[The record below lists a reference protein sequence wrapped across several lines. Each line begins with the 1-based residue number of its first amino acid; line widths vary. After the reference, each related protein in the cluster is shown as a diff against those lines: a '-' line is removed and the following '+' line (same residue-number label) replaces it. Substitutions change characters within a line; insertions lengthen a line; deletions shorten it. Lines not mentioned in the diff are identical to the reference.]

1 MQTKLFIV
9 VATNNALSVHARVT
23 FLTLDKTAGI
33 MFLHESNQSRKLEAA
48 VMGACVWMLVTDR
61 KKHTSNKHF
70 NRRNENGG
78 CVIGGGCHHF
88 IYTCL

>member
-1 MQTKLFIV
+1 
-9 VATNNALSVHARVT
+9 
-23 FLTLDKTAGI
+23 

-48 VMGACVWMLVTDR
+48 VMGACVWMLVTDK

-78 CVIGGGCHHF
+78 CVIGGVPSF
-88 IYTCL
+88 DIYMPVIIIGQITRNMKL

>member
-1 MQTKLFIV
+1 M
-9 VATNNALSVHARVT
+9 ATNNALSVHARVT

-48 VMGACVWMLVTDR
+48 VMGACVWMLVTDT

-78 CVIGGGCHHF
+78 CVKGGVPSFHR
-88 IYTCL
+88 YTCL